1 VTGYYS
7 YNGIDWEKETWGVDI
22 SGYNHNTLYDFISIL
37 PGLFAYGKGEV
48 KFSDF
53 KFTVIE

>member
-7 YNGIDWEKETWGVDI
+7 FNGIDWKKETWGMDI